1 MIIAIDG
8 PAGSGKSTVAQ
19 IIASRLNFK
28 YIETGSMY
36 RAVAWKALQKGID
49 PEDQNRIAE
58 VARTISIEFLP
69 GAERQKVMVDGE
81 DLTPVLKTET
91 IGRLAAV
98 VAANKAVREV
108 LVAQQQKMGRNG
120 NVVMDGRDI
129 GTVVFPEADKKF
141 FLVADQKERAQR
153 RHQEIQAKSQAFL
166 DTHGNAYALTIVK
179 SDKKTGIFNI
189 DTRYKGQVTGLE
201 LTFNY
206 SYDTGRLS
214 LVDETAMKGP
224 IRIYKGGTGYGSFI
238 ATAKIR

>member
-153 RHQEIQAKSQAFL
+153 RHQEIQAKSPDVTFEKIYEQMQQRDYEDENREASPLVPAKDSIHL
-166 DTHGNAYALTIVK
+166 DTTQ
-179 SDKKTGIFNI
+179 TNI
-189 DTRYKGQVTGLE
+189 EDVVAQMIE
-201 LTFNY
+201 II
-206 SYDTGRLS
+206 
-214 LVDETAMKGP
+214 GP
-224 IRIYKGGTGYGSFI
+224 VHSQ
-238 ATAKIR
+238 